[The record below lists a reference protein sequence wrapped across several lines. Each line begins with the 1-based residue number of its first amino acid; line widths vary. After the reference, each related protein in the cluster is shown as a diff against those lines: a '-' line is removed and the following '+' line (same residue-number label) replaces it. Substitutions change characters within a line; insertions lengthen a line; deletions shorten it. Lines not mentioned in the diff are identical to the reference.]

1 MTIETGIIA
10 RMGIAQYKVAEK
22 YFSRRN
28 AVYRIDATL
37 KDGAETTFVYKEYD
51 CGDIDEEAA
60 VLACFNGA
68 RVPRILM
75 RGDNALCIQHFVGD
89 TLMSELEAIE
99 PRGET
104 PYAMID
110 RLLDFLGHFYAV
122 MPGSIYGD
130 VNLRNFI
137 DTDNG
142 VCGVD
147 LEETGAGEPQTDI
160 GRMAAF
166 ILTYRPAHTAY
177 KQDAVAYL
185 IRAAASKLGIEQ
197 AAIEAEMQ
205 TELHAMKTRRIP
217 HMRG

>member
-1 MTIETGIIA
+1 MTIETRIKE
-10 RMGIAQYKVAEK
+10 RMGIAHFVVAEK

-37 KDGAETTFVYKEYD
+37 KDGTDTSFVYKEYD

-60 VLACFNGA
+60 VLARFNGD

-75 RGDNALCIQHFVGD
+75 RGENALCMQHFAGE
-89 TLMSELEAIE
+89 TLMSELEALE

-104 PYAMID
+104 PYAMLG
-110 RLLDFLGHFYAV
+110 RLVDFLKHFYTL
-122 MPGSIYGD
+122 MPGRIYGD

-137 DTDNG
+137 DTDIG

-147 LEETGAGEPQTDI
+147 LEETGEGRPETDI

-177 KQDAVAYL
+177 KQDAIAYL
-185 IRAAASKLGIEQ
+185 IRLAASKLGIEQ
-197 AAIEAEMQ
+197 AAIETEMQ
-205 TELHAMKTRRIP
+205 AELRAMKTRRIP